1 LNHSNKAFIGAY
13 EKRKIDSHQKSGF
26 LEPFLRRAVVWGTI
40 DLRSEECLQRGGFP
54 KRHRIVSYLWRS
66 EVAVAADKYGTP
78 TEPQELIV
86 TLERV
91 S

>member
-1 LNHSNKAFIGAY
+1 M
-13 EKRKIDSHQKSGF
+13 KSTKLIHIKKPGF
-26 LEPFLRRAVVWGTI
+26 LEPFLRRAVVWDAI
-40 DLRSEECLQRGGFP
+40 DYARRNAESGGFP